1 MIATVRPLAAL
12 LAGVAILLTGTGM
25 LGSLLGVRGQME
37 GFSAQTLGLV
47 MSCYF
52 VGFLGGTYGA
62 PGLIQRI
69 GHIRAFAFFAAAAA
83 ASVLLHPIL
92 VDPWAW
98 AVLRMATGAALVGWY
113 TVIESWLNAQAPPDQ
128 RGQVFAVYMAV
139 NLGAVALGQLV
150 FGHTDP
156 AGFVAFSLVAILVCL
171 ATLPVTASDMVQP
184 SFPRTPRMAPT
195 EIFRTAPAAGAGA
208 LASGLVMGGFWGL
221 APVYAT
227 ELGLGVGEVATM
239 MFAAIAGGALMQWPI
254 GRLSDRGDRRNTL
267 VLVSLVACGL
277 AVALWA
283 HGAGSRPLL
292 YALFFGYG
300 GMVFA
305 INPVCVAHLLDHL
318 PGERILAGG
327 SSLLLVH
334 GAGSAL
340 GPAVAGALM
349 QRLGPAALPGFFA
362 AVLVL
367 LAVVAGG
374 RLLLRRRER
383 TQPAHFHPMQSTTP
397 SALEMLP
404 ETHVEP
410 GDDQDRPPA
419 GG

>member
-52 VGFLGGTYGA
+52 VGFLAGTYFT

-69 GHIRAFAFFAAAAA
+69 GHIRAFAFFASATA
-83 ASVLLHPIL
+83 ASVLLHPVL

-98 AVLRMATGAALVGWY
+98 ALLRAVTGAALVGWY
-113 TVIESWLNAQAPPDQ
+113 TVIESWLNAQAPREQ

-139 NLGAVALGQLV
+139 NLGAVALGQLLL
-150 FGHTDP
+150 GANDP
-156 AGFVAFSLVAILVCL
+156 GGFVAFSLIAILVCV
-171 ATLPVTASDMVQP
+171 ATLPVTASRMVQP
-184 SFPRTPRMAPT
+184 SFPRTPRMAPA
-195 EIFRTAPAAGAGA
+195 EIFRIAPAAGSGA

-227 ELGLGVGEVATM
+227 TLGLEVGEVALM
-239 MFAAIAGGALMQWPI
+239 MFAAVAGGALLQWPI
-254 GRLSDRGDRRNTL
+254 GRLSDRGDRRTTL
-267 VLVSLVACGL
+267 VLVSLAACGL
-277 AVALWA
+277 SVALWA
-283 HGAGSRPLL
+283 QGAESRPML
-292 YALFFGYG
+292 YALFFAYG

-305 INPVCVAHLLDHL
+305 VNPVCVAHLLDHL
-318 PGERILAGG
+318 PAERILAGG

-340 GPAVAGALM
+340 GPMLAGALM
-349 QRLGPAALPGFFA
+349 GRIGPAALPAFFA
-362 AVLVL
+362 AVLLL
-367 LAVVAGG
+367 LAFVAAG
-374 RLLLRRRER
+374 RRLLRRRDR
-383 TQPAHFHPMQSTTP
+383 TAPAHFHAMQGTTP

-404 ETHVEP
+404 ETHPEEAA
-410 GDDQDRPPA
+410 D
-419 GG
+419 GGASPKA

>member
-25 LGSLLGVRGQME
+25 LGSLLGIRGQLE

-52 VGFLGGTYGA
+52 IGFLAGTYFT

-69 GHIRAFAFFAAAAA
+69 GHIRAFAFFASATA

-92 VDPWAW
+92 VEPWAW
-98 AVLRMATGAALVGWY
+98 ALLRMVTGAALVGWY
-113 TVIESWLNAQAPPDQ
+113 TVIESWLNAQAPREQ

-150 FGHTDP
+150 LGTSDP
-156 AGFVAFSLVAILVCL
+156 GGFAAFSLVAILVCV
-171 ATLPVTASDMVQP
+171 ATLPVTASRMVQP
-184 SFPRTPRMAPT
+184 SFPRTPRMALT
-195 EIFRTAPAAGAGA
+195 EIFRIAPAAGSGA

-227 ELGLGVGEVATM
+227 TLGLDVGEVALM
-239 MFAAIAGGALMQWPI
+239 MCSAIAGGALMQWPI

-267 VLVSLVACGL
+267 VLVSLVASGL
-277 AVALWA
+277 AVTLWA
-283 HGAGSRPLL
+283 QGTESRPLL

-340 GPAVAGALM
+340 GPMLAGGLM
-349 QRLGPAALPGFFA
+349 ERIGPAALPAFFA
-362 AVLVL
+362 VVLVL
-367 LAVVAGG
+367 LAAVAAG
-374 RLLLRRRER
+374 RRLLRRRDR
-383 TQPAHFHPMQSTTP
+383 AAPAHFHPMQSTTP

-404 ETHVEP
+404 ETHSDEARDE
-410 GDDQDRPPA
+410 DDPSRS
-419 GG
+419 